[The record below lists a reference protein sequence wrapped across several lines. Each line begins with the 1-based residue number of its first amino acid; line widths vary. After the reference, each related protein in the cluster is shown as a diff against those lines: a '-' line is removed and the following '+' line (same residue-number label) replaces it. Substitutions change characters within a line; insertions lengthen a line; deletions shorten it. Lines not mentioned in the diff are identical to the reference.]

1 MSSQTLRLP
10 VARPL
15 LLLTGLLLIACVLR
29 APVTGVAPLLDMI
42 QATYGLSRA
51 QAGLL
56 TTLPLVAF
64 GVISPFAASLA
75 RAQGLERTLFAA
87 LILIVIGMGVRWAG
101 PLWALYA
108 GTAVIGAGIAVANVL
123 LPSLVKRDFPGKVP
137 TVTGICALMMGGIA
151 AGASMIA
158 VPLADAY
165 GWRTA
170 LGAFV
175 VLPLIALAV
184 WRSQLGAHTAP
195 AKGTA
200 AMPHGGRIW
209 HSAIAWQVTLYMGI
223 NSLLYYVLVGW
234 LPAILTQ
241 QGYSAAE
248 AGSVHGL
255 MQLSCALPG
264 LVLGA
269 VVSRMNNQVVI
280 STAMAL
286 AIGVAL
292 LGFLYVPGWATLW
305 AVLFGAGSG
314 SAIILSLMFMSLRVG
329 SAHQAAALSG
339 MAQGVGYLL
348 AACGPTLAGKAHDL
362 AGSWNTVM
370 MGGFVLAVV
379 MAVFG
384 ALAGRARQMRG
395 GPAHGHR

>member
-1 MSSQTLRLP
+1 MSSQTIRLP

-29 APVTGVAPLLDMI
+29 APVTGVAPVLDMI
-42 QATYGLSRA
+42 QSTYALTRA

-64 GVISPFAASLA
+64 GLISPFAASLA
-75 RAQGLERTLFAA
+75 RAQGIERTLFGA
-87 LILIVIGMGVRWAG
+87 LVLIVVGMGVRWAG

-108 GTAVIGAGIAVANVL
+108 GTGLIGAGIAVANVL
-123 LPSLVKRDFPGKVP
+123 LPSLVKRDFPAKVP
-137 TVTGICALMMGGIA
+137 TVTGICALMMGAIA
-151 AGASMIA
+151 AGASVIA
-158 VPLADAY
+158 VPLALAY

-170 LGAFV
+170 LAVFV

-184 WRSQLGAHTAP
+184 WRTQLGSHTAP
-195 AKGTA
+195 ARGTA

-209 HSAIAWQVTLYMGI
+209 HSAIAWHVTLYMGI

-234 LPAILTQ
+234 LPVILTE
-241 QGYSAAE
+241 QGFSAGE

-269 VVSRMNNQVVI
+269 VVSRLKNQVAI
-280 STAMAL
+280 SAAMAV
-286 AIGVAL
+286 AIAVAL
-292 LGFLYVPGWATLW
+292 LGFIYVPAWATLW

-314 SAIILSLMFMSLRVG
+314 SAIILSLMFMSLRVA
-329 SAHQAAALSG
+329 SVHQAAALSG

-362 AGSWNTVM
+362 AGTWNTVM
-370 MGGFVLAVV
+370 MGGFVLAIV

-384 ALAGRARQMRG
+384 ALAGRARQMHAR
-395 GPAHGHR
+395 PAPAPR